1 MRNMKT
7 LQGTCWYIVAKS
19 FYKNNSYIRI
29 PIKTTMKR
37 RTAIK
42 QLFILAGGIVIA
54 TSCTGDRKKSTIA
67 LSKVEFTKD
76 QEDLLGDF
84 VEVIIPETDSPGAK
98 SLNLHLFVMKMVDD
112 CHSPEEQEKFV
123 SGLTKSKHLKGKS
136 ADEIKA
142 YFESLPKDDTFFTIL
157 KRRTIMGYQNSE
169 YVMKNKVIYEL
180 VPGRYD
186 GAVKV
191 S

>member
-1 MRNMKT
+1 
-7 LQGTCWYIVAKS
+7 
-19 FYKNNSYIRI
+19 
-29 PIKTTMKR
+29 MKR

-54 TSCTGDRKKSTIA
+54 TSCTGDRQKSSIA
-67 LSKVEFTKD
+67 LSKVDFSK
-76 QEDLLGDF
+76 EDEELLADL
-84 VEVIIPETDSPGAK
+84 VEAIIPETDSSGAK

-112 CHSPEEQEKFV
+112 CHSPKDQKSFLE
-123 SGLTKSKHLKGKS
+123 GLKMAKELKGKAVS
-136 ADEIKA
+136 EIQT
-142 YFESLPKDDTFFTIL
+142 YFSTLPKEDTFFAIL
-157 KRRTIMGYQNSE
+157 KNRTIMGYQNSE

-191 S
+191 NS

>member
-1 MRNMKT
+1 
-7 LQGTCWYIVAKS
+7 
-19 FYKNNSYIRI
+19 
-29 PIKTTMKR
+29 MKR

-54 TSCTGDRKKSTIA
+54 TSCTGDRQKSSIA
-67 LSKVEFTKD
+67 LSNVDFSKEDEELLADLVEA
-76 QEDLLGDF
+76 
-84 VEVIIPETDSPGAK
+84 IIPETDSSGAK

-112 CHSPEEQEKFV
+112 CHSPKDQKSFV
-123 SGLTKSKHLKGKS
+123 EGLKMAKELKGKS
-136 ADEIKA
+136 ISEIQT
-142 YFESLPKDDTFFTIL
+142 YFSTLPKEDTFFAIL
-157 KRRTIMGYQNSE
+157 KNRTIMGYQNSE

-191 S
+191 NS